1 MKRDVNL
8 NRLLLI
14 AILIP
19 SAFVVVII
27 SLSFVPH
34 QAELL
39 THRQEHVG
47 IAVGMVAGIVP
58 FSFFMLR
65 IFRRI
70 EGHIIQ
76 QNDIL
81 SSRNTEMEAL
91 LELGRAVE
99 NSLDLDSVLS
109 ASLEV
114 VLTTTGAEA
123 TEVWLLDNQRE
134 ILTLRHHQGEARDAF
149 LAITEFQIGEG
160 YPGIVAQTGKAI
172 FAHDLSHDDRFLRKS
187 VEDAGFQTCF
197 ALPLR
202 RAGETLGVL
211 TVAARDSNVLTSSD
225 ELRLLELLAERI
237 AAAIENARLH
247 QEVETLA
254 ILTERDRLA
263 REMHDGL
270 GQVLGYVNT
279 KAQAVK
285 ELLKVGQ
292 SEEAI
297 QQMGQLEAAAQE
309 TYEDVREAILALRT
323 NGRKRPLLDSLRE
336 YVDRFSDFSG
346 LHTELKIKGDVV
358 QFNPAVEV
366 QLLRIVQEALAN
378 ARKHANPDN
387 VLVELSFQPG
397 ICHLTVEDDGQGFEP
412 DRISRGPWPHLGL
425 QSMQERAAA
434 IDAEFELDTAP
445 GAGTKI
451 RVDIPG

>member
-1 MKRDVNL
+1 MNL
-8 NRLLLI
+8 NRLLVI
-14 AILIP
+14 AILVP
-19 SAFVVVII
+19 SVFVVVV
-27 SLSFVPH
+27 LLASFVPH
-34 QAELL
+34 QTGLL
-39 THRQEHVG
+39 THREEHIG

-58 FSFFMLR
+58 FAFFMLR

-70 EGHIIQ
+70 EAHIFQ
-76 QNDIL
+76 QNDTL
-81 SSRNTEMEAL
+81 SRRNTEMEAL
-91 LELGRAVE
+91 LELSRAVE
-99 NSLDLDSVLS
+99 NSLDLDKVLS

-114 VLTTTGAEA
+114 VLTTTSAEA
-123 TEVWLLDNQRE
+123 AEVWLLDDQRE
-134 ILTLRHHQGEARDAF
+134 VLTLRHHWGEASDAF
-149 LAITEFQIGEG
+149 SSITEFQLGQG
-160 YPGIVAQTGKAI
+160 YPGIVALSGEAI
-172 FAHDLSHDDRFLRKS
+172 FAHDLPNDERFLRQS
-187 VEDAGFQTCF
+187 VKDAGFQTFF

-202 RAGETLGVL
+202 RGGKTSGVL
-211 TVAARDSNVLTSSD
+211 CVAARDSQSLTSSD
-225 ELRLLELLAERI
+225 ELRLLELMADRV
-237 AAAIENARLH
+237 AAALENARLH

-292 SEEAI
+292 TDEAI
-297 QQMGQLEAAAQE
+297 VQMGQLEAAAQE

-323 NGRKRPLLDSLRE
+323 NSRKRPLLDSLKE

-346 LHTELKIKGDVV
+346 VHTDLCVNGDPV

-378 ARKHANPDN
+378 ARKHANAQHI
-387 VLVELSFQPG
+387 VVELSFEPG
-397 ICHLTVEDDGQGFEP
+397 ICHLRVEDDGQGFDP
-412 DRISRGPWPHLGL
+412 DHVSRGPWPHLGL

-434 IDAEFELDTAP
+434 INAKFVLETAL

-451 RVDIPG
+451 LVDIPG